1 MNQIIFYSWLADAV
15 GNFNTAITIVYI
27 CIAIAAVFFA
37 VVYGCMK
44 ANNNDS
50 DSEEVA
56 KAIKQNKIL
65 WVLLV
70 VLMLISMA
78 LPSSST
84 MKLVVAAKAGE
95 VAMDTRLGKKAIEA
109 ADAVLDKLISEAKK

>member
-95 VAMDTRLGKKAIEA
+95 VAADTRLGKKAIEA

>member
-1 MNQIIFYSWLADAV
+1 MNTIIFYSWLADAV
-15 GNFNTAITIVYI
+15 GSFNTAITILYI
-27 CIAIAAVFFA
+27 CIAVAAVFFA
-37 VVYGCMK
+37 AAYGCMR
-44 ANNNDS
+44 ANNDD

-56 KAIKQNKIL
+56 KAIKGNKVL
-65 WVLLV
+65 WTLLV

-95 VAMDTRLGKKAIEA
+95 VAVDTRLGKKAIEA
-109 ADAVLDKLISEAKK
+109 ADAVLDKLINEAKK

>member
-27 CIAIAAVFFA
+27 CIAIAAVVFA
-37 VVYGCMK
+37 TAYGCLTVS
-44 ANNNDS
+44 NDN
-50 DSEEVA
+50 DAEDVL
-56 KAIKQNKIL
+56 KAIKGNKVL
-65 WVLLV
+65 WTLLV
-70 VLMLISMA
+70 VLLLISTA
-78 LPSSST
+78 LPNSST

-95 VAMDTRLGKKAIEA
+95 VAADTRLGKKAIEA

>member
-1 MNQIIFYSWLADAV
+1 MNTIIFYSWLADAV

-95 VAMDTRLGKKAIEA
+95 VAADTRLGKKAIEA